1 MTDAAIKYFT
11 VEEANATLPYVRSI
25 VEDIVQDYEQWR
37 NRVHRYEV
45 IMTSAGDPGDESE
58 EQIRLRSEAD
68 EIARRISRFINELA
82 SVGCVFKGFQ
92 GGLVDFYS
100 RRDERDIF
108 LCWKL
113 GEDEVAHWHEIDTGY
128 AGRQPLAPEP
138 VSEEAH

>member
-11 VEEANATLPYVRSI
+11 VEEANATLPYVRSL

-45 IMTSAGDPGDESE
+45 ITTSAGNTGEESE
-58 EQIRLRSEAD
+58 EQLQLRSEAD
-68 EIARRISRFINELA
+68 EIACRISQFINELA
-82 SVGCVFKGFQ
+82 AVGCVFKGFQ

-100 RRDERDIF
+100 RRDERDVF

-128 AGRQPLAPEP
+128 AGRQPLAPQP
-138 VSEEAH
+138 VSEEAR